1 MRRRRS
7 VHELRPIDARQF
19 AAFYQLLLFELRN
32 AAPPPARHAEHAHA
46 AGIDELQREG
56 AGGGGPP
63 VLRPANALG
72 KATQARLTLDGVM
85 VHHDMVHSGV
95 CTSLG
100 SLPRPMLE
108 ACAQQHGAAN

>member
-32 AAPPPARHAEHAHA
+32 TAPPPARHAEHAHA
-46 AGIDELQREG
+46 AGIDELQRDG

-72 KATQARLTLDGVM
+72 KATQARLTLDGAM
-85 VHHDMVHSGV
+85 VHHDTVHSV
-95 CTSLG
+95 
-100 SLPRPMLE
+100 
-108 ACAQQHGAAN
+108 